1 MNVKL
6 WNTLAVCILTCFH
19 ISTFAYSAQAEAALM
34 QEVCSVTDDTVRPSP
49 ALALRGIALDDI
61 KDAYLGCHFTGTA
74 ISDTGREGRGC
85 NVRKTPDGNGLRVEF
100 QIHDD
105 KYVKCVLV
113 DLTDGEGGVWARKVG
128 TGYKKIADGVEV
140 GVPFGD
146 VSGKDGYEVFCLF
159 AAPAE
164 IALCNRCAGPI
175 KCALI
180 PKPREMTLTGGT
192 CSATVLNVERV
203 VGIPAEGYE
212 LSVTANGVTI
222 RASDDAGE
230 FYARQTLAQLGGP
243 ASVSDMHGTAPVPPS
258 FIPCCEIKDS
268 PRFRWRGVL
277 VDDARHFMGKETIK
291 RTIDEIAKYKFN
303 VFHWHLTDDPSWRID
318 VPGYPELLDYGDQYL
333 ADNNQK
339 RMSAGPR
346 AGRRYYTKED
356 VKDVV
361 EYAAA
366 RHVKIVPEIDFPGHF
381 FAVACAYPEFACD
394 PESVRRQGR
403 WPMVTG
409 FKQGR
414 EPMCVGNPDAVK
426 FVEAAID
433 AVCDLFPESDVIH
446 IGGDEC
452 HFEYWNTCPKCQALM
467 KRENLEKL
475 QDIQAWL
482 TRRAVRRLEERGRRA
497 IGWDEILDAPPGVL
511 PPATMGMYWHYRGEK
526 RTASAAKTGHELVA
540 TMFRYCYFDYR
551 QGLADDPCRYI
562 GGYLPLRKV
571 YTFDPFWRLP
581 PECRENVIGG
591 QCCNWG
597 EFTFSGKD
605 LEWKLWPRAMAMAE
619 ILWTYPEPKNRDFAD
634 FERRATV
641 QREALVARGV
651 NTAPIN

>member
-6 WNTLAVCILTCFH
+6 RNTLAVCILTCFH
-19 ISTFAYSAQAEAALM
+19 ISTFAYSAQAEAALT
-34 QEVCSVTDDTVRPSP
+34 QEVCSVTDDTVLLSP
-49 ALALRGIALDDI
+49 ALALRGVVLDDI

-128 TGYKKIADGVEV
+128 TGYKKVAKGATV
-140 GVPFGD
+140 GISFGD

-180 PKPREMTLTGGT
+180 PKPREMTLMGGT
-192 CSATVLNVERV
+192 CASEENLKVVRV
-203 VGIPAEGYE
+203 AGIPAEGYE
-212 LSVTANGVTI
+212 LSVTTNGVTI
-222 RASDDAGE
+222 HASDEAGE
-230 FYARQTLAQLGGP
+230 FYAQQTLSQLKKVTD
-243 ASVSDMHGTAPVPPS
+243 AT
-258 FIPCCEIKDS
+258 IPCCEIKDS
-268 PRFRWRGVL
+268 PRFKWRGVL
-277 VDDARHFMGKETIK
+277 VDDARHFMGKEMIK

-318 VPGYPELLDYGDQYL
+318 VPGYPELLNYGDQYL
-333 ADNNQK
+333 ADKNQK
-339 RMSAGPR
+339 RMSLGPR
-346 AGRRYYTKED
+346 AGCRYYTRED
-356 VKDVV
+356 VKEIV

-381 FAVACAYPEFACD
+381 FAVACAYPEFVCN
-394 PESVRRQGR
+394 PESVRKQGR
-403 WPMVTG
+403 CPMVTG
-409 FKQGR
+409 FREGR

-433 AVCDLFPESDVIH
+433 AVCDLFPNSDVIH

-452 HFEYWNTCPKCQALM
+452 HFEYWKTCPKCQALM
-467 KRENLEKL
+467 KRENMEKL

-482 TRRAVRRLEERGRRA
+482 TRRAVKRLEKRGRRV
-497 IGWDEILDAPPGVL
+497 IGWDEIFDAQPGIL
-511 PPATMGMYWHYRGEK
+511 PSATMGMYWHYRGAK
-526 RTASAAKTGHELVA
+526 RTVNAVKAGHKLVA
-540 TMFRYCYFDYR
+540 CMFRYCYFDYR
-551 QGLADDPCRYI
+551 QGLTSDPYRYI
-562 GGYLPLRKV
+562 GGHLPLSKV
-571 YTFDPFWRLP
+571 YIFDPFWGLP
-581 PECRENVIGG
+581 PECHENVIGG

-597 EFTFSGKD
+597 EFTFNGKE

-619 ILWTYPEPKNRDFAD
+619 ILWTYPDPKIRDFED
-634 FERRATV
+634 FKRRATV
-641 QREALVARGV
+641 RREEMVARGI
-651 NTAPIN
+651 NAAPVLVK